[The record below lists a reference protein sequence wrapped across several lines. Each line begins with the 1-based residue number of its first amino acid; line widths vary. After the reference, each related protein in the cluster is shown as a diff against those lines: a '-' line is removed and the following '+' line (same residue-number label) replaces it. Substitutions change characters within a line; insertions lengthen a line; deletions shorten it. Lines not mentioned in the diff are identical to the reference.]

1 MLATQI
7 LFLFFSEKIVLLL
20 ELRIYWLHV
29 VFYFFF
35 LFFFLFYYNCCV
47 KKYFLS
53 KYNCLFNV
61 RLIMFRIEYGI
72 SRKFQ
77 IFHEICHIL
86 RFRFQFLLLQ
96 LTFLSFLFLVMNAN
110 NLQTKTFHEIYVF
123 LSVNCLHNK
132 IKQRENLSVFFLYIS
147 LCMVLLVLLRK
158 KTIILYT
165 FYFKINIIKISCIA
179 AQ

>member
-1 MLATQI
+1 
-7 LFLFFSEKIVLLL
+7 
-20 ELRIYWLHV
+20 
-29 VFYFFF
+29 
-35 LFFFLFYYNCCV
+35 
-47 KKYFLS
+47 
-53 KYNCLFNV
+53 
-61 RLIMFRIEYGI
+61 MFRIEYGI

-158 KTIILYT
+158 KNNHFIHIL
-165 FYFKINIIKISCIA
+165 FQN
-179 AQ
+179 